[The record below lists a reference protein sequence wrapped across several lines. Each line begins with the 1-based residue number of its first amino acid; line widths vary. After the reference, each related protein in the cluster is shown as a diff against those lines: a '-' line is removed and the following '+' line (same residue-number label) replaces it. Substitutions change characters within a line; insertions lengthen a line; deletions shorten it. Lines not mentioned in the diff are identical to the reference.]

1 MCDDGG
7 SNAAEA
13 STKFAVTAASGQ
25 VRSLAS
31 GGVQPPDQ
39 IAARRDLSL
48 FVRRHNQLGIIMIS
62 RILITV
68 VTFLY
73 GIAPLFADLNMTH
86 VLHPEWTPHSRF
98 HMVWLLGTNTS
109 IAVLAL
115 WLLWSRAQLVLS
127 AVLGLCVMT
136 GFWFAVATRGLYGGT
151 LADVG
156 GIETRILGVEGNS
169 FLFGLIVVMLFAAL
183 LMRPKKD
190 DV

>member
-1 MCDDGG
+1 
-7 SNAAEA
+7 
-13 STKFAVTAASGQ
+13 
-25 VRSLAS
+25 
-31 GGVQPPDQ
+31 
-39 IAARRDLSL
+39 
-48 FVRRHNQLGIIMIS
+48 MIS

-86 VLHPEWTPHSRF
+86 VLHPEWTPHARF

-183 LMRPKKD
+183 VMRPNKD

>member
-183 LMRPKKD
+183 VMRPNKD

>member
-1 MCDDGG
+1 MTNRGFV
-7 SNAAEA
+7 A
-13 STKFAVTAASGQ
+13 ST
-25 VRSLAS
+25 
-31 GGVQPPDQ
+31 
-39 IAARRDLSL
+39 
-48 FVRRHNQLGIIMIS
+48 IMIS

-73 GIAPLFADLNMTH
+73 GIAPLFADLNVTH
-86 VLHPEWTPHSRF
+86 VLHPEWTPHARL

-115 WLLWSRAQLVLS
+115 WLLWSRGQLVLS

-156 GIETRILGVEGNS
+156 GIETRFLGVEGNS
-169 FLFGLIVVMLFAAL
+169 FLFGLIVVMLVAAL
-183 LMRPKKD
+183 VMRPNKD